1 MRRLWV
7 FVIVLCACSAR
18 GQKVLQKTIVDSNVT
33 SIVIDSGDCY
43 QINLQTRESKELEV
57 NASMEGE
64 YSKDLVVHLEN
75 KGTSLMV
82 STGFQPNFVL
92 PNDKLSAHKAVSI
105 ALDIVLPE
113 YKSVKI
119 YGTHSNVNVLGNYRS
134 LTVKLSDGDCKLE
147 NVGETVDV
155 TTQKGDIWLVTA
167 SGLVEATSDYGKVYQ
182 STLPIGDRE
191 YRLNSKE
198 GNIYVN

>member
-1 MRRLWV
+1 MY
-7 FVIVLCACSAR
+7 VIVLCACSAR
-18 GQKVLQKTIVDSNVT
+18 GQKVLHKTIVDSNVT

-43 QINLQTRESKELEV
+43 QINLQTQKSKELEV

-75 KGTSLMV
+75 KGTSLIV
-82 STGFQPNFVL
+82 STGFQPNFIL

-155 TTQKGDIWLVTA
+155 TTQKGDIWLVTS
-167 SGLVEATSDYGKVYQ
+167 SGLVEAASDYGKVYQ
-182 STLPIGDRE
+182 STLPIGDRQ